1 MTLRKRKKEHP
12 DPMPSPLVSL
22 IACFSLVDLPNSLPN
37 SRSRFQ
43 AVLSLCSFLAFGFSA
58 VSNPSQTACGCVG
71 LAGFTRGSSAF
82 TIAQSIQVSGP
93 RSAIVGRRYQA
104 RQILSGWAF
113 GKLGLL
119 CMFPMSG
126 LMKVLDQS
134 LISIC

>member
-104 RQILSGWAF
+104 RQILSVSCASVCPLF
-113 GKLGLL
+113 LRHTQ
-119 CMFPMSG
+119 
-126 LMKVLDQS
+126 VLDQS